1 MFNFS
6 MHASSPGC
14 QVLPFPAICD
24 GRLRGAPLLSGLL
37 ITAYGHWEEAGLC
50 APGNWVAIPQ
60 GPSEFLSV
68 QKGCARS
75 SLGRPP
81 DSDPQQTGG

>member
-1 MFNFS
+1 

-14 QVLPFPAICD
+14 QALPFPAICA

-50 APGNWVAIPQ
+50 APGTWVAVPQ
-60 GPSEFLSV
+60 GPSDFLSV
-68 QKGCARS
+68 QKGCALA
-75 SLGRPP
+75 SLGWPT
-81 DSDPQQTGG
+81 DSDPQQTRNRWR

>member
-1 MFNFS
+1 MLNFS
-6 MHASSPGC
+6 MRASCPGC
-14 QVLPFPAICD
+14 QVLPLPAVCA
-24 GRLRGAPLLSGLL
+24 GRLQGAPLLSGLL

-81 DSDPQQTGG
+81 DSDPQQIGG